1 MNSQQLHERA
11 RRARRH
17 ARVLRV
23 ITQEIHAQVQQT
35 CPRFQRRQPER
46 RVQRDRTCLR
56 PLTPEANMWMIEL
69 TAEILVARGLDV

>member
-1 MNSQQLHERA
+1 MKTPQLQERA

-35 CPRFQRRQPER
+35 CPRLQRRQPER
-46 RVQRDRTCLR
+46 RVWRERARLR
-56 PLTPEANMWMIEL
+56 PLTPEANMWTIEL
-69 TAEILVARGLDV
+69 TAEILVARGLGV